1 MKRKLKWISL
11 NYVLPS
17 YGIFDILKIG
27 VGKHNWMYV
36 RKKDFHVSCTWYKS
50 LNRSFVMCILNPNWH
65 EGWYF
70 YILVLF
76 GSYFVSCFVFKDF
89 QTLLEVKMYSNRV
102 DLKSCWANWVFKK
115 LNLGGA
121 NDEHF
126 SCFQSSWGFILCT
139 VRPRDTQPQDA
150 RTLQMHV
157 FVMGPKIF
165 EMNKFM

>member
-1 MKRKLKWISL
+1 MTQLFLDFYIFFGTLTSMKTNQRLKLTFKRWILSPWSDNL
-11 NYVLPS
+11 TRFL
-17 YGIFDILKIG
+17 IG
-27 VGKHNWMYV
+27 RVTIGKAL
-36 RKKDFHVSCTWYKS
+36 F
-50 LNRSFVMCILNPNWH
+50 NPNWH